1 MSSPTEMGR
10 PPWLGL
16 LVVLALALAPAGFRF
31 ELTGELARVVHLPLV
46 PFQWAGVK
54 LADALRNENAVA
66 SEQEDN
72 KQYQQAL
79 LEARR
84 DRDIALA
91 QSRRLQITLDA
102 LRDRMRRS
110 GETGLELS
118 GEARRVRADVLG
130 RSEGFVQVQLERRCT
145 QKQLHQSA
153 AVMNGNLV
161 GWVSSVGI
169 GKEATVVNLLPITA
183 SNAPKLLGVV
193 RLESGQDRT
202 VKLTPRDGEL
212 VGYLEIDLA
221 PYAGEPVR
229 LLPAPGIPDVAV
241 GLALG
246 RLFSSSPAP
255 GDGVRL
261 REIRV
266 KPQDLPKVRA
276 ELLVP
281 LKLGEAS

>member
-10 PPWLGL
+10 PPWLGF
-16 LVVLALALAPAGFRF
+16 LVVLTLALSPAGFRF

-46 PFQWAGVK
+46 PFQWAGVQ
-54 LADALRNENAVA
+54 LADVLRYEDPAA
-66 SEQEDN
+66 SELVDE
-72 KQYQQAL
+72 QQWQPAL
-79 LEARR
+79 QKARR

-102 LRDRMRRS
+102 LRGRMQRA
-110 GETGLELS
+110 GETNLELS

-130 RSEGFVQVQLERRCT
+130 RRESFVQVQLERPCL
-145 QKQLHQSA
+145 QEQLHQSA
-153 AVMNGNLV
+153 AVLNGNLV
-161 GWVSSVGI
+161 GWVSPVGV
-169 GKEATVVNLLPITA
+169 GEEASVVNLLPITA
-183 SNAPKLLGVV
+183 PNARKILGLV

-229 LLPAPGIPDVAV
+229 LFPTPDIPDVAV

-246 RLFSSSPAP
+246 TLFSSSPAP

-266 KPQDLPKVRA
+266 KPKDLPKVRA

-281 LKLGEAS
+281 LNLGPAS

>member
-1 MSSPTEMGR
+1 MGR

-54 LADALRNENAVA
+54 LADALRNENAVT

-183 SNAPKLLGVV
+183 PNAPKLLGVV

>member
-1 MSSPTEMGR
+1 MGR
-10 PPWLGL
+10 PPRLGL

-31 ELTGELARVVHLPLV
+31 ELTGELARVAHLPLV

-66 SEQEDN
+66 SEREDN

-91 QSRRLQITLDA
+91 HSRRLQITLDA

-110 GETGLELS
+110 GETDLELS

-130 RSEGFVQVQLERRCT
+130 RSEAFVQVQLERRCT

-161 GWVSSVGI
+161 GWVSLVGI

-183 SNAPKLLGVV
+183 PNAPKLLGVV

-266 KPQDLPKVRA
+266 KPQGLPKVRA

-281 LKLGEAS
+281 LKLGEGS

>member
-1 MSSPTEMGR
+1 MGR
-10 PPWLGL
+10 PPRLGL

-66 SEQEDN
+66 SEREDN

-91 QSRRLQITLDA
+91 HSRRLQITLDA

-110 GETGLELS
+110 GETDLELS

-130 RSEGFVQVQLERRCT
+130 RSEGFVQVQLQRRCT

-161 GWVSSVGI
+161 GWVSLVGI

-183 SNAPKLLGVV
+183 PNAPKLLGVV

-266 KPQDLPKVRA
+266 KPQGLPKVRA

-281 LKLGEAS
+281 LKLGEGS

>member
-1 MSSPTEMGR
+1 MSSSMEMGR

-16 LVVLALALAPAGFRF
+16 LVLLALALAPAGFRF

-46 PFQWAGVK
+46 PFQWAGVQ
-54 LADALRNENAVA
+54 LASVLR
-66 SEQEDN
+66 SEESTAPEQDEQQWQE
-72 KQYQQAL
+72 AL

-91 QSRRLQITLDA
+91 QAQRLQITLDA
-102 LRDRMRRS
+102 LRDRMRRF
-110 GETGLELS
+110 GETNLELS

-130 RSEGFVQVQLERRCT
+130 QTNGFVQAQLERRCT
-145 QKQLHQSA
+145 PKQLQESA
-153 AVMNGNLV
+153 AVLDGSLV
-161 GWVSSVGI
+161 GWVTPVGA
-169 GKEATVVNLLPITA
+169 GVETNVVNLLPITA
-183 SNAPKLLGVV
+183 TNAPKLLGVV
-193 RLESGQDRT
+193 RLESGQERT
-202 VKLTPRDGEL
+202 VKLTPRDGDL

-229 LLPAPGIPDVAV
+229 LLPSPGIPDVAV

-246 RLFSSSPAP
+246 RLHSASPAP

-266 KPQDLPKVRA
+266 KPSDLPKVRA

-281 LKLGEAS
+281 LSSGDAS

>member
-10 PPWLGL
+10 PPWIGL

-31 ELTGELARVVHLPLV
+31 ELTGELARVVYLPLV
-46 PFQWAGVK
+46 PFQWAGVQ
-54 LADALRNENAVA
+54 LEDVLRREDPAA
-66 SEQEDN
+66 SEQEGT

-91 QSRRLQITLDA
+91 QSQRLQITLDA

-110 GETGLELS
+110 GETDFELS

-130 RSEGFVQVQLERRCT
+130 RSERFVQVELERRCT
-145 QKQLHQSA
+145 QEQLHQSA

-161 GWVSSVGI
+161 GWVSPVGL
-169 GKEATVVNLLPITA
+169 GEEASVVNLLPITA
-183 SNAPKLLGVV
+183 PNAPKLLGEV
-193 RLESGQDRT
+193 RLESGQGRT

-229 LLPAPGIPDVAV
+229 LLPATGIPDVAV

-246 RLFSSSPAP
+246 KLSSSSPAP
-255 GDGVRL
+255 RDGVRL

-266 KPQDLPKVRA
+266 KPQGLPKVRA

-281 LKLGEAS
+281 LNLGKAS

>member
-1 MSSPTEMGR
+1 LNDTFRRVWALQNSLNDTLR
-10 PPWLGL
+10 GL
-16 LVVLALALAPAGFRF
+16 LGRTPYDV
-31 ELTGELARVVHLPLV
+31 
-46 PFQWAGVK
+46 
-54 LADALRNENAVA
+54 
-66 SEQEDN
+66 
-72 KQYQQAL
+72 
-79 LEARR
+79 
-84 DRDIALA
+84 
-91 QSRRLQITLDA
+91 QITLDA
-102 LRDRMRRS
+102 LRDRMQRA
-110 GETGLELS
+110 GETNLELS

-130 RSEGFVQVQLERRCT
+130 RREAFVQVQLERPCP
-145 QKQLHQSA
+145 QEQLHQSA
-153 AVMNGNLV
+153 AVVNGNLV
-161 GWVSSVGI
+161 GWVSPVGVGEDVSV
-169 GKEATVVNLLPITA
+169 ANLLPITA
-183 SNAPKLLGVV
+183 PNARKLLGLV

-229 LLPAPGIPDVAV
+229 LFPTPDIPDVAV

-266 KPQDLPKVRA
+266 RPKDLPKVRA

-281 LKLGEAS
+281 RNLGAAP

>member
-1 MSSPTEMGR
+1 VSSPTEMGR

-16 LVVLALALAPAGFRF
+16 LAVLALALAPAGFRF

-183 SNAPKLLGVV
+183 PNAPKLLGVV

>member
-183 SNAPKLLGVV
+183 PNAPKLLGVV

-266 KPQDLPKVRA
+266 KPQGLPKVRA

>member
-1 MSSPTEMGR
+1 M
-10 PPWLGL
+10 LA
-16 LVVLALALAPAGFRF
+16 VLALALAPAGFRF

-183 SNAPKLLGVV
+183 PNAPKLLGVV

-212 VGYLEIDLA
+212 VGYLEIDNA

>member
-16 LVVLALALAPAGFRF
+16 LVLLALALAPAGFRF

-46 PFQWAGVK
+46 PFHWAGVQ
-54 LADALRNENAVA
+54 LEDVLRNQEPAA
-66 SEQEDN
+66 SEREDE
-72 KQYQQAL
+72 QQWQQAL
-79 LEARR
+79 QEARR

-91 QSRRLQITLDA
+91 QTRRLQITLDA
-102 LRDRMRRS
+102 LRDRMQRT
-110 GETGLELS
+110 GETNLELS

-130 RSEGFVQVQLERRCT
+130 RREGFVQVQLERPCL
-145 QKQLHQSA
+145 QEQLHQSA
-153 AVMNGNLV
+153 AVVNGNLV
-161 GWVSSVGI
+161 GWVSPVGVREDASV
-169 GKEATVVNLLPITA
+169 ANLLPITA
-183 SNAPKLLGVV
+183 PNARKLLGLV
-193 RLESGQDRT
+193 RLESGQDRA

-229 LLPAPGIPDVAV
+229 LFPTPDIPDVAV

-266 KPQDLPKVRA
+266 KPKDLPKVRA

-281 LKLGEAS
+281 LNLGAAP

>member
-66 SEQEDN
+66 SEREDN

-183 SNAPKLLGVV
+183 PNAPKLLGVV

>member
-66 SEQEDN
+66 SEREDN

-110 GETGLELS
+110 GETDLELS

-130 RSEGFVQVQLERRCT
+130 RSEAFVQVQLGRRCT

>member
-16 LVVLALALAPAGFRF
+16 LAVLALALAPAGFRF

-183 SNAPKLLGVV
+183 PNAPKLLGVV

>member
-183 SNAPKLLGVV
+183 PNAPKLLGVV

-212 VGYLEIDLA
+212 VGYLEIDPA

>member
-1 MSSPTEMGR
+1 VSSPTEMGR

-16 LVVLALALAPAGFRF
+16 LAVLALALAPAGFRF

-54 LADALRNENAVA
+54 LADALRNETAVA

-183 SNAPKLLGVV
+183 PNAPKLLGVV

>member
-46 PFQWAGVK
+46 PFQWAGVQ
-54 LADALRNENAVA
+54 LADALRNEDAVA

-161 GWVSSVGI
+161 GWISSVGI

-183 SNAPKLLGVV
+183 PNAPKLLGVV

-221 PYAGEPVR
+221 PYAGEQVR

>member
-1 MSSPTEMGR
+1 MGR

-31 ELTGELARVVHLPLV
+31 KMTGELARVVHLPLV
-46 PFQWAGVK
+46 PFQWAGVQIADILRRES
-54 LADALRNENAVA
+54 LAAAG
-66 SEQEDN
+66 QED
-72 KQYQQAL
+72 KQQLQQAL
-79 LEARR
+79 MEARR
-84 DRDIALA
+84 DRDVALA
-91 QSRRLQITLDA
+91 HSQRLQTTLDA
-102 LRDRMRRS
+102 LRDRMRRA
-110 GETGLELS
+110 GETDLEFS
-118 GEARRVRADVLG
+118 GEARRVRADVIG
-130 RSEGFVQVQLERRCT
+130 RSEGFVQVELERRCT
-145 QKQLHQSA
+145 PEQLHQSA

-161 GWVSSVGI
+161 GWASPVGL
-169 GKEATVVNLLPITA
+169 GEEASVVNLLPITA
-183 SNAPKLLGVV
+183 PNAPRLLGVV
-193 RLESGQDRT
+193 RLESGQGRT

-229 LLPAPGIPDVAV
+229 LLPASGIPDVAV

-246 RLFSSSPAP
+246 RLSSSSPAP

-266 KPQDLPKVRA
+266 KPKALPKVRA

-281 LKLGEAS
+281 LNLGDAS

>member
-1 MSSPTEMGR
+1 MSSPTEIGR

-66 SEQEDN
+66 SEREDN

-91 QSRRLQITLDA
+91 HSRRLQITLDA

-110 GETGLELS
+110 GETDLELS

-130 RSEGFVQVQLERRCT
+130 RSEAFVQVQLERRCT